1 MVRRIVSAHPDVRT
15 VIFQDDMFVF
25 TSDDRILPLCEELI
39 ACKARGDLPHDLQF
53 ISTNR
58 IDAMTPERLRAMRAA
73 GFRVLGFGIESF
85 SPAIL
90 EEFNKARIAPYVRPN
105 LTGAIELGLTPF
117 LDLILTSP
125 RCTLESLAE
134 TIRGAYE
141 WLLAGCEMGMYP
153 YVIPFSGA
161 PLAADASLEAHTVF
175 ATYPIAG
182 TDRVLR
188 QPAKILPVDPTVRS
202 AILEIEAEFE
212 EWLRFLQD
220 QVAHLPSRVRSLVWI
235 TSAAQV
241 LPDYGAEVP
250 PQAAVIDQLLL
261 RLPGLGPLGETRV
274 RRFAWRSDPTHE
286 IGSRM
291 QAVRIAV

>member
-1 MVRRIVSAHPDVRT
+1 LHPVLAVLRSLSKQVNFVSLEPLSIEALSDMVADIL
-15 VIFQDDMFVF
+15 
-25 TSDDRILPLCEELI
+25 DRPSVEVLPL
-39 ACKARGDLPHDLQF
+39 ASVTKSKTD
-53 ISTNR
+53 
-58 IDAMTPERLRAMRAA
+58 
-73 GFRVLGFGIESF
+73 
-85 SPAIL
+85 
-90 EEFNKARIAPYVRPN
+90 
-105 LTGAIELGLTPF
+105 
-117 LDLILTSP
+117 
-125 RCTLESLAE
+125 
-134 TIRGAYE
+134 
-141 WLLAGCEMGMYP
+141 
-153 YVIPFSGA
+153 VIPFSGA